1 MRSHGGARPCA
12 YALTALFLAV
22 ALVVAGAVASD
33 RAMGTLAGLAR
44 VGFPL
49 PPEPECPDYPVG
61 GPVAMP

>member
-1 MRSHGGARPCA
+1 
-12 YALTALFLAV
+12 LFLAV

-33 RAMGTLAGLAR
+33 RALGTFAGLAR